1 MRSSLKPLQILA
13 VNLKNVERNTARRH
27 ASSLKLLTIQTGVQT
42 FLRYIKENDPNDQ
55 LRGKWGLDKI

>member
-1 MRSSLKPLQILA
+1 M
-13 VNLKNVERNTARRH
+13 NLKNVERNTARRH
-27 ASSLKLLTIQTGVQT
+27 ASSLKLFTIQTGVQT